1 MDTFNLQEAQ
11 LLLAELQRV
20 HAEFEELAD
29 AGDRHRTLSA
39 DELEQNRKRLI
50 ELKAHLKQRAA
61 TGTVDGSKRRLTRLE
76 DAFYEPA
83 VRKASANFSLRTN
96 APPSQ
101 WASGLYGPSVDI
113 AYLASQLEDMIREVV

>member
-11 LLLAELQRV
+11 RLLAELQRV

-29 AGDRHRTLSA
+29 AGDRHRTLGA
-39 DELEQNRKRLI
+39 DELEQCRQRLI
-50 ELKAHLKQRAA
+50 SLKAHLKQRAA
-61 TGTVDGSKRRLTRLE
+61 TGTIDGSKRRLTRLE
-76 DAFYEPA
+76 DAFYDPA

-101 WASGLYGPSVDI
+101 WSSGLYNPSVDI
-113 AYLASQLEDMIREVV
+113 AYLASQLEEMIREGV

>member
-11 LLLAELQRV
+11 RLLAELQRV

-39 DELEQNRKRLI
+39 DELEQCRQRLI
-50 ELKAHLKQRAA
+50 SLKAHLKQRAA
-61 TGTVDGSKRRLTRLE
+61 TGTIDGSNRRLTRLE

-101 WASGLYGPSVDI
+101 WSSGLYNPSVDI
-113 AYLASQLEDMIREVV
+113 AYLASQLEDMIKEGV

>member
-11 LLLAELQRV
+11 RLLAELQRV

-39 DELEQNRKRLI
+39 DELEQCRQRLI
-50 ELKAHLKQRAA
+50 SLKAHLKQRAA
-61 TGTVDGSKRRLTRLE
+61 TGTIDGSKRRLTRLE

-83 VRKASANFSLRTN
+83 IRKASANFSLRTN
-96 APPSQ
+96 APPCQ
-101 WASGLYGPSVDI
+101 WSSGLYNPSVDI
-113 AYLASQLEDMIREVV
+113 AYLATQLEEMIREGV